1 MTHEPF
7 HHEHDHEHDFGPL
20 AELITL
26 RDWLRYAVSR
36 FNRADLHFGHGCSDA
51 YDEAAWLLLHSLA
64 LPLDRLEPFLD
75 ASITA
80 AEREQLHEI
89 IERRVTERIPSAYLV
104 NEAWLGGFRF
114 YVDPRA
120 IVPRSFFA
128 ELLDDGGL
136 EPWLPSDMNSALDLC
151 TGSGCLA
158 ILMAHVF
165 PDVDIVAADLSEDAL
180 AVAQRNIED
189 YGLRDRIERV
199 KTDLFSALSDR
210 RFDLI
215 VTNPPYV
222 TQASMEAL
230 PAEYRHEPQM
240 ALAAG
245 EDGMEIV
252 RRILVGARSHLTS
265 DGVLAVEVGH
275 NRMHVEAAF
284 PDLPLVWLPTSGG
297 NDMVFLVQAQDLP
310 AS

>member
-1 MTHEPF
+1 MTHESI
-7 HHEHDHEHDFGPL
+7 HHEHEHDFSPL

-36 FNRADLHFGHGCSDA
+36 FNRADLHFGHGCADA
-51 YDEAAWLLLHSLA
+51 YDEAAWLLLHTLA

-80 AEREQLHEI
+80 EEREQLHEI
-89 IERRVTERIPSAYLV
+89 IERRVNERIPSAYLV

-114 YVDPRA
+114 YVDPRT

-136 EPWLPSDMNSALDLC
+136 EPWLSTEVKSALDLC

-165 PDVDIVAADLSEDAL
+165 PDANIVAADLSEDAL
-180 AVAQRNIED
+180 AVAERNIND
-189 YGLRDRIERV
+189 YGLSDQIERV

-222 TQASMEAL
+222 TEASMGAL
-230 PAEYRHEPQM
+230 PSEYLHEPRL

-245 EDGMEIV
+245 DDGMEIV
-252 RRILVGARSHLTS
+252 RRIIVGARSHLTPE
-265 DGVLAVEVGH
+265 GVLAVEVGH
-275 NRMHVEAAF
+275 NRSFVEAAF

-297 NDMVFLVQAQDLP
+297 SDMVFVVQAQDLP